1 LPIVGNEKK
10 CAGILNEFTATNFT
24 KPLSWSAYDG
34 LAYQFSF
41 DEQKVNTLFY
51 LSKKLQVPNSL
62 KFLWKYRSSVAAKT
76 SPVILPLSAP
86 LIVFQDDSNQI
97 QMLNIAGKRI
107 KTVTIKEALIGE
119 IRTLKQAGTYRILF
133 NTANYLYFMDA
144 NGKSMPGFPIKLA
157 SATDQTLSL
166 INYQNTNEYRVFIN
180 CTNQSIWAYDLAGL
194 PLIGWEGR
202 RLDSIQSPIQQVRI
216 KNKDYFFLHDK
227 NGKFYWISRKG
238 EMINSPKDSANNT
251 YTNPF
256 FFVADTAEAK
266 NRFVSTNQ
274 NGTITS
280 VYFDGSI
287 QQASVGPYSKS
298 HLFLQADVYGD
309 FLQEQIYLDQNTLHV
324 FNNQTK
330 LYTYQ
335 FSNKISQAAFP
346 LKIDANTEGLGVV
359 SNLNNQFYMFDRR
372 GKLML
377 DFPIPGNAKPSVYQ
391 TKDKAYLVIL
401 APDGTIFAY
410 QTQF

>member
-1 LPIVGNEKK
+1 
-10 CAGILNEFTATNFT
+10 
-24 KPLSWSAYDG
+24 
-34 LAYQFSF
+34 
-41 DEQKVNTLFY
+41 
-51 LSKKLQVPNSL
+51 
-62 KFLWKYRSSVAAKT
+62 
-76 SPVILPLSAP
+76 
-86 LIVFQDDSNQI
+86 
-97 QMLNIAGKRI
+97 
-107 KTVTIKEALIGE
+107 
-119 IRTLKQAGTYRILF
+119 
-133 NTANYLYFMDA
+133 MDA
-144 NGKSMPGFPIKLA
+144 NGKAMPGFPIKLA
-157 SATDQTLSL
+157 AATDQALSL

-216 KNKDYFFLHDK
+216 NNKDYFFLHDK

-238 EMINSPKDSANNT
+238 ETINSPKDSSNST
-251 YTNPF
+251 YNNPF
-256 FFVADTAEAK
+256 YFVADTAEGK

-274 NGTITS
+274 NGAITS
-280 VYFDGSI
+280 VYFDGTI
-287 QQASVGPYSKS
+287 QQAKSGPYSKS

-309 FLQEQIYLDQNTLHV
+309 SLQEQIYLDQNTLHV
-324 FNNQTK
+324 FNNQTN

-335 FSNKISQAAFP
+335 FSNKINQAAFP

-391 TKDKAYLVIL
+391 SPDRAYLVIL
-401 APDGTIFAY
+401 SIDGVIFTY